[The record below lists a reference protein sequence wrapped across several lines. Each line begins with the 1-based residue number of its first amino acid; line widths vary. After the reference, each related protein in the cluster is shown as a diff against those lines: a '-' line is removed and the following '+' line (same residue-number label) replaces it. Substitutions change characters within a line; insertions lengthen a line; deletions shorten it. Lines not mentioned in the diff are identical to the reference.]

1 MHVDEVK
8 YNLCHCIHLTW
19 SVPMTMRSCEVVH
32 LVHHQQNEPCNQDY
46 PYNWNRGVRER
57 GVEGWG
63 GKLGARERGV
73 EECEGS

>member
-1 MHVDEVK
+1 
-8 YNLCHCIHLTW
+8 
-19 SVPMTMRSCEVVH
+19 MTMRSCEVVH

-57 GVEGWG
+57 GVEGWEGKLGVRERGVEGWG